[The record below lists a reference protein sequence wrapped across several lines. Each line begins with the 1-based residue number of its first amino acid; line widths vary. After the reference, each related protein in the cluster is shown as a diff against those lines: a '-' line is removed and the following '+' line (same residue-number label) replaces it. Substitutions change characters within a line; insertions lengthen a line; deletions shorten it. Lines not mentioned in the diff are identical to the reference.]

1 MVEINFVVTGATGNI
16 GYEVVKRLSSMGEK
30 TISQFSTSS
39 EVLTR
44 LQRETK
50 ENGEPTRSIQAD
62 FSSYESVREFC
73 RQAIDIARHV
83 DCRINCVGISKDAPF
98 LDLDIQDWERVISVN
113 LNAAFVLTQEFGRN
127 MVSRGRG
134 NIVHVSAITAEV
146 ARKNAANYCA
156 SKAGLNM
163 LTKCAA
169 LELGPDVRVNSINLG
184 FVESDLLDT
193 LYSESELSEVKRQ
206 TPVGRFG
213 TVVDVFNLIE
223 FLIDDRSDF
232 ITGQCIVLDGGRIM
246 HRQI

>member
-1 MVEINFVVTGATGNI
+1 MNFVVTGATGNV
-16 GYEVVKRLSSMGEK
+16 GYEVVNRLSRMGEK

-39 EVLTR
+39 EVLAK
-44 LQRETK
+44 LERETK
-50 ENGEPTRSIQAD
+50 ENGAPTHALQAD
-62 FSSYESVREFC
+62 FSSYESVRNFC
-73 RQAIDIARHV
+73 RQAIDIAGHV
-83 DCRINCVGISKDAPF
+83 DCLINCVGISRDAPF
-98 LDLDIQDWERVISVN
+98 LDLNIQDWERVISVN
-113 LNAAFVLTQEFGRN
+113 LNAAFILTQEFGRH
-127 MVSRGRG
+127 MASQGSGR
-134 NIVHVSAITAEV
+134 IVHVSAITAEV

-193 LYSESELSEVKRQ
+193 LYSKNDLSEVKRQ
-206 TPVGRFG
+206 TPAGRFG
-213 TVVDVFNLIE
+213 TVSDVFNLIE
-223 FLIDDRSDF
+223 FLVDDRSDF